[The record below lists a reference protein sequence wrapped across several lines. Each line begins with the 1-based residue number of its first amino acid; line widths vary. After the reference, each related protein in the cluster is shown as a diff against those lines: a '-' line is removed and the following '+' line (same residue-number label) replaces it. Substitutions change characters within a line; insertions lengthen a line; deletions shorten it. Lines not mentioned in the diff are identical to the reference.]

1 MSRSSKLEIPE
12 EAFLI
17 VAVEDV
23 ADEDDWAVFEERV
36 LSDRAEGARGVLSEK
51 RDGVAPDSEEGGV
64 DGPDDDDDDEEE
76 ESSPGKEGLGVM
88 NCSAGSSSKSE
99 IADEGEDKN
108 DIGDAAFIGGG
119 VKACIIAGEL
129 ATLEDNRVEASFELE
144 PAGESKGDDAGDTGA
159 PGVDARFD
167 DITGEGIGDGDGREE
182 TGTADGEGIGEA
194 TGDGRRLDGSFGGT
208 GGGGGFLR

>member
-1 MSRSSKLEIPE
+1 MEIPD
-12 EAFLI
+12 EAFRI

-23 ADEDDWAVFEERV
+23 AEEDDCAVFEERV
-36 LSDRAEGARGVLSEK
+36 LRDRAEGARGVLSEK

-64 DGPDDDDDDEEE
+64 DGPDDDEEDED
-76 ESSPGKEGLGVM
+76 ESSPGKDGLGVM
-88 NCSAGSSSKSE
+88 NCSAGSSSKFE
-99 IADEGEDKN
+99 ITDEGDDKK
-108 DIGDAAFIGGG
+108 DMGDAAFIGGG

-144 PAGESKGDDAGDTGA
+144 PAGESKGDEAGDTGA

-182 TGTADGEGIGEA
+182 TGTADGEAIGEA